1 MAEKKIS
8 QLTAKGSNLE
18 ETDLFI
24 ISKSD
29 GSGGYDTKYLSG
41 AELKSFTVNTQTD
54 HYTFVLTDANKL
66 VEFNHSGTKTFSLP
80 LSGTAN
86 FPIGTEIKLA
96 QKGTGQLRIAA
107 LAGTG
112 AQSLLSSGG
121 KTKIAAQYGVATLIK
136 RSTDEW
142 YLYGD
147 LTT

>member
-18 ETDLFI
+18 ETDLLI
-24 ISKSD
+24 ISKSE
-29 GSGGYDTKYLSG
+29 GSGGYDTKYLTG

-54 HYTFVLTDANKL
+54 TDSFVLTDANKL
-66 VEFNHSGTKTFSLP
+66 VELNNAATKTFSLP
-80 LSGTAN
+80 LSGAAD
-86 FPIGTEIKLA
+86 FPIGTEIKVA
-96 QKGTGQLRIAA
+96 QIGAGQLRIAA

-112 AQSLLSSGG
+112 AQTINSSGG
-121 KTKIAAQYGVATLIK
+121 KTKIAAQYGVATLLK
-136 RSTDEW
+136 RAANEW

>member
-1 MAEKKIS
+1 MAEVKIS
-8 QLTAKGSNLE
+8 ELTNKGSNLE
-18 ETDLFI
+18 ETDLLI

-29 GSGGYDTKYLSG
+29 GSGGYDSKYVTG

-54 HYTFVLTDANKL
+54 TYTFVLTDANKL
-66 VEFNHSGTKTFSLP
+66 VELNNGSTKTFSLP

-96 QKGTGQLRIAA
+96 QKGVGQLRITA

>member
-1 MAEKKIS
+1 MAEVKIS
-8 QLTAKGSNLE
+8 ELTNKGSNLE

-29 GSGGYDTKYLSG
+29 GSGGYDSKYLTG
-41 AELKSFTVNTQTD
+41 AELKNRTINTQTD
-54 HYTFVLTDANKL
+54 AYTFVLTDANKL
-66 VEFNHSGTKTFSLP
+66 VELNNASTKTFSLP
-80 LSGTAN
+80 LSGTAD

-96 QKGTGQLRIAA
+96 QIGAGQLRITA

-112 AQSLLSSGG
+112 AQTLRSSGG
-121 KTKIAAQYGVATLIK
+121 KTKISAQYGVATLIK

-142 YLYGD
+142 YLFGD

>member
-29 GSGGYDTKYLSG
+29 GSGGYDTKYLTG
-41 AELKSFTVNTQTD
+41 AELKSLTVNTQTD
-54 HYTFVLTDANKL
+54 TYTFVLTDANKL
-66 VEFNHSGTKTFSLP
+66 VELNNAATKTFTIP
-80 LSGTAN
+80 TNSGVA
-86 FPIGTEIKLA
+86 FPIGTQITLA
-96 QKGTGQLRIAA
+96 QIGAGQLRVAA
-107 LAGTG
+107 AVG
-112 AQSLLSSGG
+112 ATLRSSGG

-136 RSTDEW
+136 RATDEW

-147 LTT
+147 ITT

>member
-18 ETDLFI
+18 ETDLLI

-29 GSGGYDTKYLSG
+29 GSGGYDTKYLTG

-54 HYTFVLTDANKL
+54 TYTFVLSDANKL
-66 VEFNHSGTKTFSLP
+66 VELNNAATKTFSLP
-80 LSGTAN
+80 VSGTTD
-86 FPIGTEIKLA
+86 FPIGTEIKVA
-96 QKGTGQLRIAA
+96 QIGAGQLRISA

-112 AQSLLSSGG
+112 AQTLRSSGG

-136 RSTDEW
+136 RATDEW

>member
-29 GSGGYDTKYLSG
+29 GSGGYDTKYLTG
-41 AELKSFTVNTQTD
+41 AEVKSLTVNTQTD
-54 HYTFVLTDANKL
+54 TYTFVLTDANKL
-66 VEFNHSGTKTFSLP
+66 VELNNAATKTFTIP
-80 LSGTAN
+80 TNSGVA
-86 FPIGTEIKLA
+86 FPIGTQITLA
-96 QKGTGQLRIAA
+96 QIGAGQLRVAA
-107 LAGTG
+107 AVG
-112 AQSLLSSGG
+112 ATLRSSGG

-136 RSTDEW
+136 RATDEW

-147 LTT
+147 ITT

>member
-29 GSGGYDTKYLSG
+29 GSGGYDTKYLTG
-41 AELKSFTVNTQTD
+41 AEVKSLTVNTQTNT
-54 HYTFVLTDANKL
+54 YTFVLTDANKL
-66 VEFNHSGTKTFSLP
+66 VELNNAATKTFTIPVNS
-80 LSGTAN
+80 SVA
-86 FPIGTEIKLA
+86 FPIGTQITLA
-96 QKGTGQLRIAA
+96 QIGAGQLRVAA
-107 LAGTG
+107 AVG
-112 AQSLLSSGG
+112 ATLRSSGG

-136 RSTDEW
+136 RATDEW

-147 LTT
+147 ITT